1 MTPLS
6 SKRRIL
12 CAVLLLA
19 LAMAGAC
26 GDESE
31 VVGRGMGS
39 GAPSTPAKP
48 GATSQGVDEEEED
61 KGLQPMTFADD
72 DFAESEKNR
81 DPFRSYIGSFRT
93 RAPEVMQRRVVM
105 PTTGVEEMRLI
116 AIVGGVAQP
125 KAMLVDPMGVGHV
138 VERGDYVGR
147 PKVVQATGSVS
158 MTLNWRVDRIRD
170 GEIVLTQL
178 DPTDPTRPAL
188 TRVMPLHET
197 VAAR

>member
-1 MTPLS
+1 MTH
-6 SKRRIL
+6 RGTIL
-12 CAVLLLA
+12 ILILLA
-19 LAMAGAC
+19 LPLGAC
-26 GDESE
+26 GEE
-31 VVGRGMGS
+31 TPRAERGMG
-39 GAPSTPAKP
+39 GGEGGGDKKPAAE
-48 GATSQGVDEEEED
+48 GEGEEEEAKAPVPTTYKD
-61 KGLQPMTFADD
+61 E
-72 DFAESEKNR
+72 DFVESEKNR
-81 DPFRSYIGSFRT
+81 DPFRTYIGAFRT

-105 PTTGVEEMRLI
+105 PTTAVEEMELI
-116 AIVGGVAQP
+116 AIIGGIPQP

-158 MTLNWRVDRIRD
+158 MTLNWRVDRIRS